1 MKPADPELADWVLL
15 VRSEYIESPGLSLTL
30 AQARRL
36 WAIEARL
43 CEAIFAALIA
53 DGFLR
58 HTREGRFVRTG
69 VVR

>member
-1 MKPADPELADWVLL
+1 MQPTDPEVADWVVL

-36 WAIEARL
+36 WAMETAL
-43 CEAIFAALIA
+43 CEAVFAALIA

-58 HTREGRFVRTG
+58 HTAEGRFVRTG